1 MQWEF
6 PLPISRALIMKPA
19 PFNLFRPKSVDEAL
33 ALFQSHG
40 DEAKILAGGQ
50 SLVPLMNFRLAQP
63 HNLIDLNGVEGLDQI
78 KFDDQTM
85 SLGAMVRQRDV
96 ERSALI
102 AERLPILR
110 EAIRQVGY
118 PAIRNRGT
126 VGGSIVHADPS
137 AELPLLS
144 LALDAIFQLQS
155 ARGKRSVA
163 ARDFYQGYLATALAA
178 DELLIEIIFP
188 LPPPGAGWC
197 FTEIARRHGDFAIVA
212 AAVLLGLDR
221 EGRTAF
227 ARVAVGGAGPVPVR
241 IAAAEEALLGEK
253 PGEEL
258 YRRAAEAAAQAV
270 DPPSDIHASSG
281 YRRHV
286 TAVLVRRALCVAD
299 RRIATPPHP
308 NSFDRLRTGSLP
320 RGERERLLDASPTE
334 RNFLPGQGERI
345 SVVLTVNG
353 ERHSAAVEP
362 RRSLVDFLR
371 NDIGLL
377 GTHVGCEH
385 GVCGACTVMLDGRTI
400 RSCLLFAAQADGAEV
415 LTIEGL
421 ATGQELHPLQQ
432 AFQQHH
438 ALQCG
443 FCTPGM
449 VLSALELLRDNPEPT
464 EEDIRVGLGGNLCMC
479 TGYVNIVRAVRAAAR
494 DGKIK

>member
-1 MQWEF
+1 
-6 PLPISRALIMKPA
+6 MKPA
-19 PFNLFRPKSVDEAL
+19 PFNLLRPTSVDEAL
-33 ALFQSHG
+33 ALLQAHG

-50 SLVPLMNFRLAQP
+50 SLVPLMNFRLARP
-63 HNLIDLNGVEGLDQI
+63 GWLVDLNNVEGLSGI
-78 KFDDQTM
+78 KIEDRALA
-85 SLGAMVRQRDV
+85 LGAMVRQREV
-96 ERSALI
+96 EQSPAI

-110 EAIRQVGY
+110 EAIAQVGH

-126 VGGSIVHADPS
+126 VGGSVVHADPS

-144 LALDAIFQLQS
+144 VALDATFQLQS

-163 ARDFYQGYLATALAA
+163 ARDFYRGYLATDIAA
-178 DELLIEIIFP
+178 DELLIEITFP
-188 LPPPGAGWC
+188 LPPSGSGWC
-197 FTEIARRHGDFAIVA
+197 FTEIARRRGDFAIVA
-212 AAVLLGLDR
+212 VAVLLGLDR
-221 EGRTAF
+221 EGRVAF
-227 ARVAVGGAGPVPVR
+227 SRVAVGGAGPAPVR

-253 PGEEL
+253 PDKEL
-258 YRRAAEAAAQAV
+258 YRRAGEAAAQAM

-286 TAVLVRRALCVAD
+286 TGVLVRRALSAAE

-320 RGERERLLDASPTE
+320 GGERERLLDASPTE
-334 RNFLPGQGERI
+334 RNFLPGQGERS

-353 ERHSAAVEP
+353 ERHSATVEP

-371 NDIGLL
+371 YDLEL
-377 GTHVGCEH
+377 AGTHVGCEH
-385 GVCGACTVMLDGRTI
+385 GVCGACTVMFNGRTV

-421 ATGQELHPLQQ
+421 ANGEELHPLQQ
-432 AFQQHH
+432 AFQRHH

-449 VLSALELLRDNPEPT
+449 ILSAVELLRDNPNPT
-464 EEDIRVGLGGNLCMC
+464 EEDVRVGLGGNLCMC
-479 TGYVNIVRAVRAAAR
+479 TGYVNIVRAVRAAAG
-494 DGKIK
+494 DGKVR

>member
-1 MQWEF
+1 
-6 PLPISRALIMKPA
+6 MKPA
-19 PFNLFRPKSVDEAL
+19 SFNLHRPKSVDEAL
-33 ALFQSHG
+33 ALLQSHS

-78 KFDDQTM
+78 KLDDQTL

-96 ERSALI
+96 EQSSAI

-110 EAIRQVGY
+110 EAIAQVGH

-126 VGGSIVHADPS
+126 VGGSLVHADPS
-137 AELPLLS
+137 AELPLLAV
-144 LALDAIFQLQS
+144 ALDATFQLQS
-155 ARGKRSVA
+155 ARGKRFA
-163 ARDFYQGYLATALAA
+163 AASDFYRGYLATDIAA
-178 DELLIEIIFP
+178 DELLVEITFP
-188 LPPPGAGWC
+188 LPPSGNGWC
-197 FTEIARRHGDFAIVA
+197 FTEIARRHGDFAVVA

-221 EGRTAF
+221 EGRAAF
-227 ARVAVGGAGPVPVR
+227 ARVAVGGAGPAPVR

-253 PGEEL
+253 PGEKL
-258 YRRAAEAAAQAV
+258 YRRAGETAAQAV
-270 DPPSDIHASSG
+270 DPPSDIHASGG

-286 TAVLVRRALCVAD
+286 TGVLVCRALSVAE
-299 RRIATPPHP
+299 RRIATPPHL
-308 NSFDRLRTGSLP
+308 DSLP
-320 RGERERLLDASPTE
+320 RGERERVLSASPTK
-334 RNFLPGQGERI
+334 RNFLPRQGERI
-345 SVVLTVNG
+345 SVALTVNG
-353 ERHSAAVEP
+353 EHHSAAVEA

-371 NDIGLL
+371 YDLGLV

-385 GVCGACTVMLDGRTI
+385 GVCGACTVMLNGRTV
-400 RSCLLFAAQADGAEV
+400 RSCLLFAAQADGAEI

-421 ATGQELHPLQQ
+421 AKGQELHPLQQ

-449 VLSALELLRDNPEPT
+449 VLAALELLRDNPDPT
-464 EEDIRVGLGGNLCMC
+464 DEDVRVGLAGNLCMC

-494 DGKIK
+494 NGKAK